1 MNFSEIMTPYLMR
14 QYGIKAPLRTQGWI
28 NEKLVWAAIED
39 GVCEQVKYRAP
50 KNARCSQT
58 VFHLPDRA
66 RSSDTEGGGR
76 A

>member
-58 VFHLPDRA
+58 VFICLTELAQATRKGVRA
-66 RSSDTEGGGR
+66 
-76 A
+76 